1 MPELNGNGNGNGLNK
16 KIRIILDRQKD
27 ELLSKY
33 KKQGVSE
40 AHVNAAI
47 DLAYTILHEF
57 TRTMSMKLERVEKKQ
72 RQLYGGLKWVM
83 TSIITAMLG
92 LIVTL
97 VTRLI

>member
-33 KKQGVSE
+33 GKQGVSE

-57 TRTMSMKLERVEKKQ
+57 TRTTSMRLQQVEKKQ
-72 RQLYGGLKWVM
+72 KNLFNALKWVM
-83 TSIITAMLG
+83 SSLLTAMLG

-97 VTRLI
+97 LTRYI